1 MGVFE
6 DLLAGNA
13 EFVASFEAGRLPAP
27 PARKLAIL
35 TCMDARILPLG
46 VFGLGTGDAHIVRN
60 AGGRVSDDVLRS
72 LLVSTHTMGVR
83 SIAVVH
89 HTECG
94 MTKLSD
100 EEFRARVIEATGH
113 DPSPLPLL
121 TIDDP
126 DEALR
131 HDVECLVRSPLLP
144 TGTEVAGFI
153 YDIGTGR
160 LHLVVPP
167 AVGE

>member
-13 EFVASFEAGRLPAP
+13 EFAASFEAGSLPAP
-27 PARKLAIL
+27 PARKLAVL

-46 VFGLGTGDAHIVRN
+46 AFGLGTGDAHIVRN

-83 SIAVVH
+83 AIAVVH

-94 MTKLSD
+94 MAKLSD
-100 EEFRARVIEATGH
+100 DELRARVIEATGH
-113 DPSPLPLL
+113 DPAPLPFL

-126 DEALR
+126 DGALR
-131 HDVECLVRSPLLP
+131 HDVERLVASALLP
-144 TGTEVAGFI
+144 EGTEVAGFR
-153 YDIGTGR
+153 YDVATGR

-167 AVGE
+167 SVR